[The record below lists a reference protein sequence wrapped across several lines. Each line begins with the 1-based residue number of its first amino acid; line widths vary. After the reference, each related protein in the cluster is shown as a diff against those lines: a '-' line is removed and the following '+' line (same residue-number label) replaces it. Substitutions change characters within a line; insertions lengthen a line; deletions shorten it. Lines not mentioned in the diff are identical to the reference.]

1 MTDQP
6 MRDGEATRRA
16 ALAGAG
22 VAGVAGV
29 ALLAGCSSAASSS
42 PVASSTSSS
51 APAPATTSSAPAATG
66 SPSAASGSGSG
77 SGTALGSAS
86 EVTLGG
92 GKIFTAAKVVVTQ
105 PSAGQYKGF
114 SAVCTHQGCIVDQIA
129 DGTIDCPCH
138 GSKFSIKDGS
148 VVAGPAPSPL
158 PAATVTVS
166 GDQVTLG

>member
-1 MTDQP
+1 VTDQP
-6 MRDGEATRRA
+6 RQDGEATRRA

-29 ALLAGCSSAASSS
+29 ALLAGCSSGASSS
-42 PVASSTSSS
+42 PAATSTSSS
-51 APAPATTSSAPAATG
+51 APAAAGSS
-66 SPSAASGSGSG
+66 SAASGGG

-86 EVTLGG
+86 EVTVGG

-158 PAATVTVS
+158 PAAPVTVS
-166 GDQVTLG
+166 GGQVLLS